1 MSGGNNNGAAVQKM
15 SLVGKLK
22 VIGKALGISLK
33 VKKPYS
39 LAVSLLGFPA
49 ALIPVAVSD
58 ALGVFTD
65 HVQAAYLGRE
75 TVRAAVIALLVMVG
89 LYLLQVVYHVAEGYC
104 VRADRIAVEHYI
116 KETVM
121 QCAATAQYKYIEN
134 ESGFQDRL
142 SFIESDG
149 GYRVAQSMNLVV
161 NLVHALI
168 TFITVAAA
176 MAVIDWRVLAVLLVT
191 SIPAVIVS
199 SKQNGENYR
208 TNARNMK
215 EMRMTN
221 RLYSIADGFVY
232 DGRAF
237 YTTKFS
243 GAYPWFRKR
252 WREVADDYIGKKRA
266 VSRKYLLWNLLA
278 DFLRNGVL
286 LAVLL
291 ITARKIYRDP
301 AIGLGVFMSVYLLAR
316 QMQAVTGKL
325 FTSGTALMGDAP
337 YMKDFFDLG
346 DIPKEPDEQAP
357 EQMKNADIVCDHV
370 SFSYPNTEHEVLHD
384 ISVTIRQGE
393 KVAIVGHNGSGKSTF
408 VNLLCGMYEPS
419 RGAVRIGGKR
429 VYGHLQTVRN
439 AVSVAFQRF
448 GRYETTLR
456 ENITVGDTSRTVSD
470 GELLD
475 LARHTGAGGV
485 IGEQPR
491 GPDENIGSFSE
502 RGNNLSGGQW
512 QKIALT
518 RALIR
523 KNSRI
528 IILDEPTAALDPIA
542 EADLYREFAGLTEDK
557 TTLLISHRLGITSV
571 VDRILV
577 FDGGRIVEDGSHEQ
591 LMKLD
596 GVYAKLYR
604 AQAEWYR

>member
-1 MSGGNNNGAAVQKM
+1 MSKKSNAVVPKM
-15 SLVGKLK
+15 SLISKLK
-22 VIGKALGISLK
+22 VIAKALTISLK

-39 LAVSLLGFPA
+39 LAVSLLGFLA
-49 ALIPVAVSD
+49 ALIPVAISNC
-58 ALGVFTD
+58 LGDFTN
-65 HVQAAYLGRE
+65 HVQALYLGQE
-75 TVRAAVIALLVMVG
+75 TAKTAVILLIAMVG
-89 LYLLQVVYHVAEGYC
+89 LYLLQVLYNVAENYC
-104 VRADRIAVEHYI
+104 VRSDRISVEHYI
-116 KETVM
+116 KESVM
-121 QCAATAQYKYIEN
+121 QTAASVEYKYIEN
-134 ESGFQDRL
+134 ESNFQDRL

-161 NLVHALI
+161 GIVHALI
-168 TFITVAAA
+168 TFVTVSVA
-176 MAVIDWRVLAVLLVT
+176 MATIDWRVLLVLLVT

-199 SKQNGENYR
+199 SKQNIADYSA
-208 TNARNMK
+208 NARNMK

-266 VSRKYLLWNLLA
+266 VSRKFLLWNLLA

-286 LAVLL
+286 LVVLL
-291 ITARKIYRDP
+291 ITAQKIYENP
-301 AIGLGVFMSVYLLAR
+301 AIGLGVFMSVYLLSR
-316 QMQAVTGKL
+316 QMQTVTGKL
-325 FTSGTALMGDAP
+325 FTSGTALMGDAH
-337 YMKDFFDLG
+337 YMKDFFDLQ
-346 DIPKEPDEQAP
+346 DIPKEPEEKEP
-357 EQMKNADIVCDHV
+357 EQIKDADIVCDHV
-370 SFSYPNTEHEVLHD
+370 SFSYPNSEREVLHD
-384 ISVTIRQGE
+384 VSITIRQGE
-393 KVAIVGHNGSGKSTF
+393 KIAIVGHNGSGKSTF

-419 RGAVRIGGKR
+419 KGQVQIGGKK
-429 VYGHLQTVRN
+429 VYDHLGSVRN
-439 AVSVAFQRF
+439 AISVAFQRF

-456 ENITVGDTSRTVSD
+456 ENITVGDTSRAVSD
-470 GELLD
+470 DELLN
-475 LARHTGAGGV
+475 LAKHTGADEV
-485 IGEQPR
+485 ISEQPN
-491 GPDENIGSFSE
+491 GLSENIGSFSE

-523 KNSRI
+523 KDSRI

-542 EADLYREFAGLTEDK
+542 EAELYREFAALTEDK

-577 FDGGRIVEDGSHEQ
+577 FDDGRVVEDGSHEQ